1 MIACSSHSPLAAA
14 PHGVRSQVSAWRS
27 LVFIC
32 MLLLVSGVWAQEVPQ
47 GNPLWTLQSKGRV
60 MLDSSIVR
68 LADVVIATSI
78 PVEHWESLGN
88 LVVGLL
94 PPDGRGMALDRQR
107 LAEVVAVRL
116 PEGVSVRWTGPLLIA
131 LQASPNLDRESD
143 RPATNSSARQT
154 SQPVKNDQD
163 GVVRRADF
171 QSEPSV
177 FTARRIADSAAQRPH
192 DDQAE
197 ANAEPAAA
205 PATSMEVILVSA
217 RTLRR
222 GEVLSAGDLEEQIV
236 APEKVPVDS
245 IRELD
250 DFVGKQMRYSVAKGR
265 PVFHRDVAE
274 PTVVGRGDLVE
285 LQVLGGGIVIRTAA
299 RTLQPGA
306 LGDLIMVETQEPR
319 RRLMAKV
326 LSGSAVAILT
336 RPPQTS
342 GD

>member
-14 PHGVRSQVSAWRS
+14 PRRVWPQVSARRS
-27 LVFIC
+27 LAIIC
-32 MLLLVSGVWAQEVPQ
+32 MLLLASSSGGWAQEVRQ

-60 MLDSSIVR
+60 TLNSSIVR
-68 LADVVIATSI
+68 LADVVIAASI
-78 PVEHWESLGN
+78 PADQWESLGN

-94 PPDGRGMALDRQR
+94 PPDGRGLALDRQR

-116 PEGVSVRWTGPLLIA
+116 PEGVTVRWTGPLLIA
-131 LQASPNLDRESD
+131 LQAAPKLDAASD
-143 RPATNSSARQT
+143 RPAANSPTEQPSPPVQSDQNGAVRQ
-154 SQPVKNDQD
+154 
-163 GVVRRADF
+163 ADF
-171 QSEPSV
+171 QSEPSA
-177 FTARRIADSAAQRPH
+177 FTARRIADPEAEH
-192 DDQAE
+192 TLGGQAE
-197 ANAEPAAA
+197 AEQA
-205 PATSMEVILVSA
+205 PPPDEAMEVILVSA

-222 GEVLSAGDLEEQIV
+222 GEVLSVGDLEEQVV
-236 APEKVPVDS
+236 APESVPVDS
-245 IRELD
+245 MRQLE

-285 LQVLGGGIVIRTAA
+285 LQVLGGGIVVRTAA

-336 RPPQTS
+336 RPPQTP